1 MFGRNCCENFVG
13 EKFLGEKF
21 WWNFFGGNAIS
32 LIPQI
37 FKNIIFWVLE
47 ALCIC
52 ICLCVCVSLS
62 LSFCK
67 YSSRSLSS
75 PDDKLSENIWF
86 VWSRTSYSGDEWL
99 KVGRRGR
106 CYHGDEQQVKI
117 ELLSQSTLEAEFRN
131 V

>member
-32 LIPQI
+32 LIPQL

-52 ICLCVCVSLS
+52 ICLCMCVFVFVSLR
-62 LSFCK
+62 LGHCHHQIVSFQK
-67 YSSRSLSS
+67 IYGLYGLEHHTVEINGKRWEGEL
-75 PDDKLSENIWF
+75 PMLPWRQTDNQK
-86 VWSRTSYSGDEWL
+86 
-99 KVGRRGR
+99 
-106 CYHGDEQQVKI
+106 VKI
-117 ELLSQSTLEAEFRN
+117 ELVS
-131 V
+131 